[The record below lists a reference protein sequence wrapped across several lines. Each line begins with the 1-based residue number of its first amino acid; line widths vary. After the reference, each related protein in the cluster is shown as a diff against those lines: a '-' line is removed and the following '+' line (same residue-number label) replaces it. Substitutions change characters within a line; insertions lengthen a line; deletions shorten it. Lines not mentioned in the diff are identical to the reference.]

1 MPLFSHDLFR
11 VLWRVFTMLLFVQWK
26 QAPDFMDVCH
36 NKIAKTGFTFR
47 TIVIQDNSH
56 VTFGTIITHTH
67 ILCSQSNPV
76 GFYINFSNFTEL
88 FKEFS
93 ISKPRL
99 IFHNIFEEPYVPSKT
114 PEAFGTRNTH
124 YYKHPTLRFPI
135 IFFTGMTKFRCVIIN
150 NEKHLASPEKIADM
164 FCLQA
169 KVGT

>member
-1 MPLFSHDLFR
+1 
-11 VLWRVFTMLLFVQWK
+11 MLLFVQGK
-26 QAPDFMDVCH
+26 QARDFMDVSH

-56 VTFGTIITHTH
+56 VTFGTIMIHTH
-67 ILCSQSNPV
+67 ILCSRSNPV
-76 GFYINFSNFTEL
+76 GFYINFSNSTEL

-124 YYKHPTLRFPI
+124 YYKHPTLRFPR
-135 IFFTGMTKFRCVIIN
+135 IFFTGMTKFRFVIIN
-150 NEKHLASPEKIADM
+150 NEKLLASPEKLPTC
-164 FCLQA
+164 FVC
-169 KVGT
+169 KPK